1 MAAPPRFLSLARAT
15 QTLLHAILVVLVAA
29 CLTVTPS
36 MSARADFYQ
45 LAPHSK
51 LRLTVLQWNPSKAE
65 YFRWEAVSG
74 EFTVS
79 EAGTISLPLLGS
91 MPVANLDSTQLAAEI
106 AKRLQAETGLLT
118 KPDAVVEILEY
129 PPIYVVGSV
138 TRPGEYRSRPGL
150 TVLQALALA
159 GGRYRPSA
167 GGAISVDQVTSLGE
181 LRGIRSDM
189 VRSAARIARLQAE
202 MSGAKEIRFP
212 TELTERSNDDFVADV
227 LAQERG
233 IFSSRRSA
241 EDRQLTTLAELQS
254 LLSEEIKL
262 LEEKGKTEDAG
273 IKLAEEE
280 LARVGS
286 LVEKGIAT
294 VSRKSDLEL
303 VLAGRRASR
312 LDQMTAIMRARQN
325 LTQAT
330 RDSIGL
336 RDQRLS
342 AVAVEL
348 QNAQAD
354 LEHLK
359 IRERTGQ
366 QHLLSS
372 GDAELP
378 SEELDLTFTI
388 VRQEQGQSRETVAS
402 ESTTLSP
409 GDVLKVSLSDSAE
422 KQAKA
427 P

>member
-1 MAAPPRFLSLARAT
+1 
-15 QTLLHAILVVLVAA
+15 
-29 CLTVTPS
+29 
-36 MSARADFYQ
+36 MSASADLYQ
-45 LAPHSK
+45 LAPHTK
-51 LRLTVLQWNPSKAE
+51 LRLTVLQWNPSKGE
-65 YFRWEAVSG
+65 YLRWEAVSG

-79 EAGTISLPLLGS
+79 EVGSISLPLLGS
-91 MPVANLDSTQLAAEI
+91 MPVANLDSGRLAVEI
-106 AKRLQAETGLLT
+106 AKRLQAETGLLN

-138 TRPGEYRSRPGL
+138 NRPGEYQSRPGM

-159 GGRYRPSA
+159 GGRYRPPA
-167 GGAISVDQVTSLGE
+167 AGAISVDQVTSLGE

-189 VRSAARIARLQAE
+189 VGWSARISRLQAE
-202 MSGAKEIRFP
+202 MSGSNEIRFP
-212 TELTERSNDDFVADV
+212 AELTERANDEFVADV
-227 LAQERG
+227 LSQERA

-241 EDRQLTTLAELQS
+241 EDRQLTTLAELQR

-262 LEEKGKTEDAG
+262 LEEKGKAEDTG

-286 LVEKGIAT
+286 LVEKGIVT

-303 VLAGRRASR
+303 VLASRRASR

-354 LEHLK
+354 LERLK
-359 IRERTGQ
+359 IRERTVQ

-372 GDAELP
+372 NDTELS
-378 SEELDLTFTI
+378 SEELNLTFTI
-388 VRQEQGQSRETVAS
+388 VRQDQEQSPEIVAS
-402 ESTTLSP
+402 ESTALSP
-409 GDVLKVSLSDSAE
+409 GDVLKVSLGEPAE